1 VAHVTEIEITNAA
14 TIVLAN
20 RVARDNKANMDQTVL
35 SPLYAAID
43 LGSNSFHMLV
53 VRHVDGSVQTM
64 AKIKRKVRLAAGLN
78 EKNDLSTEAMQRG
91 WDCLSLFAERLQ
103 DIPPENIRIVGTAT
117 LRTASNASI
126 FLEKANQILGYNINV
141 ISGEEEAGT
150 IYKGVAHTSG
160 GLGRRLVV
168 DIGGAS
174 TELIIGEG
182 FDAKALSSLK
192 MGCVTWLERHFKDR
206 QLNEHNFSKAIKAA
220 KETLQPI
227 LEQYTEIGWDV
238 CVGASGTVQALQ
250 EIMLAQGMDE
260 VITLA
265 KLKRLQ
271 KQAMRADHLEELEIN
286 GLTLER
292 ALVFPSGLS
301 ILIAIFEQL
310 ELETMTLAGGA
321 LREGLA
327 YEMIAEMRQE
337 DIRSR
342 TINSVQSRYQID
354 KAYGEQVSLTASALL
369 NQCGEKNWIPE
380 PQAIALIE
388 SVAKLHEIGLTIDF
402 KKGGQHSAY
411 LLQNLDL
418 PGFTRAQ
425 KFVIGEIA
433 RRYREQLSA
442 LPEQH
447 AVSAQSAKRI
457 LRLIRIAVILTHR
470 RQTDLQPEYT
480 IRSSEDAL
488 TLSISGHWLT
498 ENPLTAAELELEAN
512 RQSDMGWPLNIETT
526 A

>member
-1 VAHVTEIEITNAA
+1 
-14 TIVLAN
+14 
-20 RVARDNKANMDQTVL
+20 MSQTVP

-53 VRHVDGSVQTM
+53 VRHIDGSVQTM

-78 EKNDLSTEAMQRG
+78 EEQALSLEAMQRG

-103 DIPPENIRIVGTAT
+103 DIPTENIRIVGTAT
-117 LRTASNASI
+117 LRTATNVDI
-126 FLEKANQILGYNINV
+126 FLEKAHQILGHKIDV
-141 ISGEEEAGT
+141 ILGEEEAAT

-182 FDAKALSSLK
+182 FESKALTSLK

-206 QLNEHNFSKAIKAA
+206 QLTQVNFNNAIEAA
-220 KETLQPI
+220 KITLEPI
-227 LEQYTEIGWDV
+227 LNTYSQLGWDV

-260 VITLA
+260 VITLP

-271 KQAMRADHLEELEIN
+271 KQAMMANHLEELEIE

-301 ILIAIFEQL
+301 ILIAIFERL
-310 ELETMTLAGGA
+310 NIKSMTLAGGA
-321 LREGLA
+321 LREGLV
-327 YEMIAEMRQE
+327 YEMVDELRQN

-342 TINSVQSRYQID
+342 TIASIQHRYQLD
-354 KAYGEQVSLTASALL
+354 ADYGQQVVKLANQLL
-369 NQCGEKNWIPE
+369 LGCGEAWLVE
-380 PQAIALIE
+380 EQAKDLLDT
-388 SVAKLHEIGLTIDF
+388 VAQLHEIGLTIDF

-411 LLQNLDL
+411 LLQHLDL
-418 PGFTRAQ
+418 PGYTRAQ
-425 KFVIGEIA
+425 KHLIGEVA
-433 RRYREQLSA
+433 RRYREQLTS

-447 AVSAQSAKRI
+447 AVSSASAKRI
-457 LRLIRIAVILTHR
+457 LRLLRLAVLLSHRRNPSLEPQVTLTANEDILTLHIDP
-470 RQTDLQPEYT
+470 Q
-480 IRSSEDAL
+480 
-488 TLSISGHWLT
+488 WLAD
-498 ENPLTAAELELEAN
+498 NPLTHAELEIEAN
-512 RQSDMGWPLNIETT
+512 RQTDIGWPLSINE
-526 A
+526 